1 MNQKGQ
7 PGSPYKAEISANSG
21 FPPLFPG
28 LAYPLTIRLPPGRRV
43 VSYQSLDVAFFLIS
57 KAATH
62 LFIPLAGALA
72 DMTDV
77 VYGIHSA
84 GCVRRRT
91 YDPGLIETPDFVCLR
106 PNFHENELQRIRLP
120 SCGSKPRAL
129 WKRTVT
135 KWSIWKSVLEQNHRA
150 ISAAS
155 ECKSALRSFWGL
167 THEESA
173 ERPASQTVV
182 GYR

>member
-21 FPPLFPG
+21 LPPLFPG
-28 LAYPLTIRLPPGRRV
+28 LA
-43 VSYQSLDVAFFLIS
+43 Q
-57 KAATH
+57 
-62 LFIPLAGALA
+62 ALA

-135 KWSIWKSVLEQNHRA
+135 KWSIWKNVLEQNHWA
-150 ISAAS
+150 IP
-155 ECKSALRSFWGL
+155 R
-167 THEESA
+167 
-173 ERPASQTVV
+173 RVNASQHCVRFV
-182 GYR
+182 A